1 MERNINRGGHSMY
14 SYEEQKKELFT
25 DEGQKLFLKI
35 RDRAHNLLKISGS
48 FRMTEVLR
56 EVCGD
61 SWEMLACI
69 DRMVEL
75 KEIVECNNPTSKAA

>member
-1 MERNINRGGHSMY
+1 
-14 SYEEQKKELFT
+14 
-25 DEGQKLFLKI
+25 
-35 RDRAHNLLKISGS
+35 
-48 FRMTEVLR
+48 MTEVLR

-75 KEIVECNNPTSKAA
+75 KEIVECNNPTSKAAQYRIFTNGEKL